1 MVPMTNTD
9 ILIANILF
17 CYVDALVR
25 FLRFL
30 DLHSV
35 SITKKLIEIN
45 KEMKISNFILFIKDI
60 KLL

>member
-1 MVPMTNTD
+1 MPMTNTE

-17 CYVDALVR
+17 YYVDVLVR

-60 KLL
+60 QLL